1 MMILNRCC
9 SRVYVRKFATV
20 ATQQAVQRCLGQP
33 TSYTHP
39 FLMKKDEVTPGLT
52 KENYQTRRH
61 NLVEL
66 ISNEKSS
73 SYQQDK
79 MSEKHIIIVLGSP
92 VNYMTQ
98 DIPYQFHQNTNFSY
112 LTGFQEPDSCLVM
125 ESMPGCEYPNH
136 KSTLFVQKR
145 DPVKELWNGI
155 RAGTDGA
162 LEHTGVDYTEEIEN
176 LANFLTNYISK
187 QNTVW
192 FDFHRMTNL
201 QLHLSNVRGFLQE
214 AHKEGVQIRQV
225 EAPIHEQRNI
235 KSSEECALMIKSS
248 DIISKAFADV
258 MGYAK
263 PGMNEAELNA
273 RMEFVVKKNGAQMLA
288 FPPVVA
294 SGNRANTLHYVS
306 NNQVIEDG
314 SLVLVDAGAH
324 YHGYVSDVTR
334 TFPINGKFTEIQKS
348 LYEAV
353 LRVQQV
359 CIRLCTA
366 GQSLDDI
373 YNVMTMS
380 IGKELY
386 DVGVLE
392 DKLKP
397 AELMQL
403 VRELC
408 PHHVGHWLG
417 MDVHDTP
424 DINRSMKFL
433 PGMVITIEPGLYIR
447 EDNEKVDPKYRG
459 IGIRIEDDILITE
472 NEPIVLSSNCPKSI
486 EDIEKIMAR
495 GE

>member
-1 MMILNRCC
+1 MKMKHFLNICGHG
-9 SRVYVRKFATV
+9 VKTFATV
-20 ATQQAVQRCLGQP
+20 ANQQSVQRCLGQP
-33 TSYTHP
+33 TAYSHP
-39 FLMKKDEVTPGLT
+39 FLMKTDEVTPGLT
-52 KENYQTRRH
+52 KENYRTRRH
-61 NLVEL
+61 NLIEL
-66 ISNEKSS
+66 ICNEKVTTP
-73 SYQQDK
+73 QQDK
-79 MSEKHIIIVLGSP
+79 ISNKHIIVVLGNP
-92 VNYMTQ
+92 VNYMSQ

-162 LEHTGVDYTEEIEN
+162 LEHTGVDYTEEIES
-176 LANFLTNYISK
+176 LGQFLTNHISE
-187 QNTVW
+187 QNTIW

-201 QLHLSNVRGFLQE
+201 QLHLNHVRGFLQT
-214 AHKEGVQIRQV
+214 AHKKGIQIRQV

-235 KSSEECALMIKSS
+235 KSSEERTLMLKSCDVISEAIS
-248 DIISKAFADV
+248 DTMA
-258 MGYAK
+258 YCK
-263 PGMNEAELNA
+263 PGMNEIELNA
-273 RMEFVVKKNGAQMLA
+273 RIEFVAKKNGAQMLA

-294 SGNRANTLHYVS
+294 SGNRANTLHYVD
-306 NNQVIEDG
+306 NDQIIEEG
-314 SLVLVDAGAH
+314 SLVLVDAGAR

-334 TFPINGKFTEIQKS
+334 TFPINGKFTEVQRT

-353 LRVQQV
+353 LRVQEI
-359 CIRLCTA
+359 CIRLCTI
-366 GQSLDDI
+366 GQSIDDI
-373 YNVMTMS
+373 YNVMTMTL
-380 IGKELY
+380 GKELY
-386 DVGVLE
+386 DTGVFKE
-392 DKLKP
+392 KLKP
-397 AELMQL
+397 TELMQH

-447 EDNEKVDPKYRG
+447 EDNEKVDSKYRG

-472 NEPIVLSSNCPKSI
+472 GEPIVLSSKCPKSV
-486 EDIEKIMAR
+486 EDIERIMAK
-495 GE
+495 G